1 MKLKI
6 GRVQFVK
13 PVNVPHYNTFEGITW
28 KDHRHELDLV
38 FDDGILIV
46 RGMPE
51 RLKGRM
57 VEVMVPESNIA
68 GMMSLEAELE
78 WSQEDERRR
87 EAFATREAAARS
99 EAEEAERQRQEG
111 NKARE
116 DARSQPRSSDEGVV
130 TEFSGKKKAKRGGRP
145 KASKG
150 VGKFKG

>member
-28 KDHRHELDLV
+28 KDHRHELDMV
-38 FDDGILIV
+38 FEDGVLIV

-68 GMMSLEAELE
+68 GMMSLDAELE
-78 WSQEDERRR
+78 WSQEDERRKAEAEAR
-87 EAFATREAAARS
+87 EASARA
-99 EAEEAERQRQEG
+99 EAEEAERERQAR
-111 NKARE
+111 NKARA
-116 DARSQPRSSDEGVV
+116 DARLESRSSDESIASELG
-130 TEFSGKKKAKRGGRP
+130 GKKKVKRGRRP
-145 KASKG
+145 KIR
-150 VGKFKG
+150 

>member
-28 KDHRHELDLV
+28 KDHRHELDMV
-38 FDDGILIV
+38 FEDGVLIV

-68 GMMSLEAELE
+68 GMMSLDAELE
-78 WSQEDERRR
+78 WSQEDERRKAEAEAR
-87 EAFATREAAARS
+87 EASARA
-99 EAEEAERQRQEG
+99 EAEEAERERQAR
-111 NKARE
+111 NKARA
-116 DARSQPRSSDEGVV
+116 DARLESGSSDSSIASELG
-130 TEFSGKKKAKRGGRP
+130 GKKKAKRGRRP
-145 KASKG
+145 KFRESI
-150 VGKFKG
+150 

>member
-28 KDHRHELDLV
+28 KDHRHELDMV
-38 FDDGILIV
+38 FEDGVLIV

-68 GMMSLEAELE
+68 GMMSLDAELE
-78 WSQEDERRR
+78 WSQEDERRKAEAEAR
-87 EAFATREAAARS
+87 EARARA
-99 EAEEAERQRQEG
+99 EAEEAERERQAR

-116 DARSQPRSSDEGVV
+116 DARLEPGSSDESIAPELG
-130 TEFSGKKKAKRGGRP
+130 GKKKVKRGRRP
-145 KASKG
+145 KIRESI
-150 VGKFKG
+150 

>member
-28 KDHRHELDLV
+28 KDHRHELDMV
-38 FDDGILIV
+38 FEDGVLIV

-68 GMMSLEAELE
+68 GMMSLDAELE
-78 WSQEDERRR
+78 WSQEDERRKSEAEAR
-87 EAFATREAAARS
+87 EASARA
-99 EAEEAERQRQEG
+99 EAEEAERQRQAR

-116 DARSQPRSSDEGVV
+116 DARPESGSSDESIASEPG
-130 TEFSGKKKAKRGGRP
+130 GKKKVKRGRRP
-145 KASKG
+145 KIRESI
-150 VGKFKG
+150 

>member
-1 MKLKI
+1 MKIKI

-28 KDHRHELDLV
+28 KDHRHELDMV
-38 FDDGILIV
+38 FEDGVLIV

-68 GMMSLEAELE
+68 GMMSLDAELE
-78 WSQEDERRR
+78 WSQEDERRKSEAEAR
-87 EAFATREAAARS
+87 EASARAAV
-99 EAEEAERQRQEG
+99 EEAERERQAR

-116 DARSQPRSSDEGVV
+116 DARLEPGSSDESIASELG
-130 TEFSGKKKAKRGGRP
+130 GKKKVKRGRRP
-145 KASKG
+145 KIRESI
-150 VGKFKG
+150 

>member
-28 KDHRHELDLV
+28 KDHRHELDMV
-38 FDDGILIV
+38 FEDGVLIV

-68 GMMSLEAELE
+68 GMMSLDAELE
-78 WSQEDERRR
+78 WSQEDERRKAEAEAR
-87 EAFATREAAARS
+87 EASARA
-99 EAEEAERQRQEG
+99 EAEEAERERQAR

-116 DARSQPRSSDEGVV
+116 DARSESGSSDESIAPELG
-130 TEFSGKKKAKRGGRP
+130 GKKKVKRGRRP
-145 KASKG
+145 KIRESI
-150 VGKFKG
+150 

>member
-1 MKLKI
+1 MKIKI

-28 KDHRHELDLV
+28 KDHRHELDMV
-38 FDDGILIV
+38 FEDGVLIV

-68 GMMSLEAELE
+68 GMMSLDAELE
-78 WSQEDERRR
+78 WSQEDERRKSEAEAR
-87 EAFATREAAARS
+87 EASARA
-99 EAEEAERQRQEG
+99 EAEEAERQRQAR

-116 DARSQPRSSDEGVV
+116 DARPEPGSSDESIASEPG
-130 TEFSGKKKAKRGGRP
+130 SKKKVKRGRRP
-145 KASKG
+145 KIR
-150 VGKFKG
+150 

>member
-1 MKLKI
+1 MKIKI
-6 GRVQFVK
+6 GRVQFIK

-28 KDHRHELDLV
+28 KDHRHELDLG
-38 FDDGILIV
+38 FDDGILII

-87 EAFATREAAARS
+87 EAIAAREAAAGA

-111 NKARE
+111 DKARA
-116 DARSQPRSSDEGVV
+116 DARLESGSFGEGVAS
-130 TEFSGKKKAKRGGRP
+130 ELGGKKKAKRGRRS
-145 KASKG
+145 KA
-150 VGKFKG
+150 FKGI

>member
-28 KDHRHELDLV
+28 KDHRHELDMV
-38 FDDGILIV
+38 FEDGVLIV

-68 GMMSLEAELE
+68 GMMSLDAELE
-78 WSQEDERRR
+78 WSQEDERRKSEAEAR
-87 EAFATREAAARS
+87 EASARA
-99 EAEEAERQRQEG
+99 EAEEAERERQAR
-111 NKARE
+111 NKARA
-116 DARSQPRSSDEGVV
+116 DARLESGSSDSSIASELG
-130 TEFSGKKKAKRGGRP
+130 GKKKVKRGRRP
-145 KASKG
+145 KIR
-150 VGKFKG
+150 

>member
-28 KDHRHELDLV
+28 KDHRHELDMV
-38 FDDGILIV
+38 FEDGVLIV

-68 GMMSLEAELE
+68 GMMSLDAELE
-78 WSQEDERRR
+78 WSQEDERRKAEAEAR
-87 EAFATREAAARS
+87 EASARA
-99 EAEEAERQRQEG
+99 EAEEAERERQAR
-111 NKARE
+111 NKARA
-116 DARSQPRSSDEGVV
+116 DARLESGSSDSSIASELG
-130 TEFSGKKKAKRGGRP
+130 GKKKVKRGRRP
-145 KASKG
+145 KIRESI
-150 VGKFKG
+150 

>member
-28 KDHRHELDLV
+28 KDHRHELDMV
-38 FDDGILIV
+38 FEDGVLIV

-68 GMMSLEAELE
+68 GMMSLDAELE
-78 WSQEDERRR
+78 WSQEDERRKAEAEAR
-87 EAFATREAAARS
+87 EARARA
-99 EAEEAERQRQEG
+99 EAEEAERERQAR
-111 NKARE
+111 NKARA
-116 DARSQPRSSDEGVV
+116 DARLESGSSDSSIASELG
-130 TEFSGKKKAKRGGRP
+130 GKKKVKRGRRP
-145 KASKG
+145 KIRESI
-150 VGKFKG
+150 

>member
-28 KDHRHELDLV
+28 KDHRHELDMV
-38 FDDGILIV
+38 FEDGVLIV

-68 GMMSLEAELE
+68 GMMSLDAELE
-78 WSQEDERRR
+78 WSQEDERRKAESESR
-87 EAFATREAAARS
+87 EARARA
-99 EAEEAERQRQEG
+99 EAE
-111 NKARE
+111 
-116 DARSQPRSSDEGVV
+116 
-130 TEFSGKKKAKRGGRP
+130 
-145 KASKG
+145 
-150 VGKFKG
+150 

>member
-28 KDHRHELDLV
+28 KDHRHELDMV
-38 FDDGILIV
+38 FEDGVLIV

-68 GMMSLEAELE
+68 GMMSLDAELE
-78 WSQEDERRR
+78 WSQEDERRKAEAEAR
-87 EAFATREAAARS
+87 EASARA
-99 EAEEAERQRQEG
+99 EAEEAERERQAR
-111 NKARE
+111 NKARA
-116 DARSQPRSSDEGVV
+116 DARLESGSSDSSIASELG
-130 TEFSGKKKAKRGGRP
+130 GKKKAKRVRRP
-145 KASKG
+145 KIRQSI
-150 VGKFKG
+150 

>member
-28 KDHRHELDLV
+28 KDHRHELDMV
-38 FDDGILIV
+38 FEDGVLIV

-68 GMMSLEAELE
+68 GMMSLDAELE
-78 WSQEDERRR
+78 WSQEDERRKAEAEAR
-87 EAFATREAAARS
+87 EASARA
-99 EAEEAERQRQEG
+99 EAEEAERERQAR

-116 DARSQPRSSDEGVV
+116 DARSESGSSDESIASELG
-130 TEFSGKKKAKRGGRP
+130 GKKKVKRGRRP
-145 KASKG
+145 KIRESI
-150 VGKFKG
+150 